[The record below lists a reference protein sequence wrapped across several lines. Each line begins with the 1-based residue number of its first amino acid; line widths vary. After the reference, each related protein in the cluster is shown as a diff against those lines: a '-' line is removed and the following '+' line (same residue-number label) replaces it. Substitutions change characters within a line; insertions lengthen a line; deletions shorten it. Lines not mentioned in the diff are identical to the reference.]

1 MENIRTFAFYF
12 TQPNRGTNH
21 PAQTYPKRFMEEK
34 KSKITLPGLRKLFR
48 LYSYIKPYKYEYAL
62 GLLFLLGSSSASLA
76 FPKLLGQ
83 LVDLGNQGKLA
94 QEINRIALILVGVL
108 VAQSVFSYFRIY
120 LFVHVAEKTLAD
132 LRQST
137 FNHLIRLP
145 MKFFQYRRV
154 GELNS
159 RLSSDI
165 TLLQDA
171 LTSTLAEF
179 LRQLIIIIGGV
190 SLLMFTSF
198 KLTLFML
205 AIVPVIMILVVFF
218 GRYIRKLS
226 KQAQSQVADS
236 NTIVEETLQGIQ
248 SVKTFT
254 NEFFEM
260 ARYRGKTL
268 EIAHTGIQNG
278 KLRGAF
284 SSFTILGLF
293 GAMVAVIWKGSALL
307 ATGELATGE
316 LFSFV
321 IYSMFIGG
329 TIGGMADV
337 FARVQKF
344 IGATEDLLEI
354 FDEPVEPVT
363 EFATLL
369 PGQALHGSIRFEA
382 VSFHYPSRTDMQV
395 LTDLNV
401 TIKPDTLIA
410 LVGPS
415 GAGKS
420 TFVSLL
426 LRLYDPV
433 SGHILFDEKDSKSFP
448 VSALRSQM
456 AIVPQDIFLFGGTIR
471 ENIAYG
477 KPGSTEAMVMEAAI
491 KANAWDFITQFPQGL
506 DTLVGERGTQL
517 SGGQRQRI
525 AIARAVLKDPK
536 ILILDEA
543 TSSLDSESER
553 LVQDAL
559 EKLMKGRT
567 SIVIAH
573 RLSTIRQADHILVL
587 DNGRIVEQGTH
598 EQLLLVAGGIYRNL
612 SELQFS
618 GGS

>member
-1 MENIRTFAFYF
+1 MSTEV
-12 TQPNRGTNH
+12 Q
-21 PAQTYPKRFMEEK
+21 K
-34 KSKITLPGLRKLFR
+34 KKITLPGLRKLFK

-76 FPKLLGQ
+76 FPKLLGE

-94 QEINRIALILVGVL
+94 AEINRIALILIGVL
-108 VAQSVFSYFRIY
+108 IAQSVFSYFRVY
-120 LFVHVAEKTLAD
+120 LFVSVAEKTLAD

-137 FNHLIRLP
+137 YNHLIRLP
-145 MKFFQYRRV
+145 MKFFQFRRV

-159 RLSSDI
+159 RISSDI

-179 LRQLIIIIGGV
+179 LRQVIIIIGGV
-190 SLLMFTSF
+190 SLMMITSL

-205 AIVPVIMILVVFF
+205 LILPVIMILVVIF

-226 KQAQSQVADS
+226 KEAQKQVADS

-248 SVKTFT
+248 SVKAFT
-254 NEFFEM
+254 NEYFEM
-260 ARYRGKTL
+260 LRYKGKTV
-268 EIAHTGIQNG
+268 EIAQTGIKNG

-307 ATGELATGE
+307 ASGELATGE

-354 FDEPVEPVT
+354 FNEPVEEV
-363 EFATLL
+363 ADIISL
-369 PGQALHGSIRFEA
+369 PPDQILHGRIRFDNL
-382 VSFHYPSRTDMQV
+382 SFSYPSRTEQQV
-395 LTDLNV
+395 LSGISV
-401 TIKPDTLIA
+401 TIKPDTLVA

-426 LRLYDPV
+426 LRLYEPT
-433 SGHILFDEKDSKSFP
+433 SGHILFDERDNISLP

-477 KPGSTEAMVMEAAI
+477 KTGSTDEMIEDAAR
-491 KANAWDFITQFPQGL
+491 KANAWDFISQFPDGM

-573 RLSTIRQADHILVL
+573 RLSTIRQADTILVL
-587 DNGRIVEQGTH
+587 DNGRIIEQGTH
-598 EQLLLVAGGIYRNL
+598 EQLLLVKNGLYRNL
-612 SELQFS
+612 SDLQFA
-618 GGS
+618 G

>member
-1 MENIRTFAFYF
+1 MDSEV
-12 TQPNRGTNH
+12 
-21 PAQTYPKRFMEEK
+21 PKT
-34 KSKITLPGLRKLFR
+34 KITLPGLRKLFK
-48 LYSYIKPYKYEYAL
+48 LYSYIKPYKYEYGL
-62 GLLFLLGSSSASLA
+62 GLLFLLGSSSASLI
-76 FPKLLGQ
+76 FPKLIGE

-94 QEINRIALILVGVL
+94 QEINRIALVL
-108 VAQSVFSYFRIY
+108 IAVLIGQSVFSYFRIF
-120 LFVHVAEKTLAD
+120 LFVRVAEKTLAD
-132 LRQST
+132 LRQHT

-145 MKFFQYRRV
+145 MKFFQFRRV

-159 RLSSDI
+159 RISSDI

-179 LRQLIIIIGGV
+179 LRQIIIIVGGV
-190 SLLMFTSF
+190 TLMMITSL

-205 AIVPVIMILVVFF
+205 MILPVIMILVVLF

-226 KQAQSQVADS
+226 KQAQKQVADS
-236 NTIVEETLQGIQ
+236 NVIVEETLQGIQ
-248 SVKTFT
+248 SVKAFT

-260 ARYRGKTL
+260 LRYKQKTV
-268 EIAHTGIQNG
+268 EIAQTGIKNG

-293 GAMVAVIWKGSALL
+293 GAMVAVIWKGAHLL

-329 TIGGMADV
+329 TIGGIADV

-354 FDEPVEPVT
+354 FNEPVEEVAEIT
-363 EFATLL
+363 SL
-369 PGQALHGSIRFEA
+369 PPNQVLHGNIRFDSL
-382 VSFHYPSRTDMQV
+382 SFHYPTRTETEV
-395 LTDLNV
+395 LKQISV
-401 TIKPDTLIA
+401 TIKPDTLVA

-426 LRLYDPV
+426 LRLYEPTQ
-433 SGHILFDEKDSKSFP
+433 GHILFDERDNQGIP
-448 VSALRSQM
+448 ISALRSQM

-477 KPGSTEAMVMEAAI
+477 KTGSTDELIIEAAR
-491 KANAWDFITQFPQGL
+491 KANAWEFISQFPEGL

-573 RLSTIRQADHILVL
+573 RLSTIRQADNILVL
-587 DNGRIVEQGTH
+587 ERGRIIEQGTH
-598 EQLLLVAGGIYRNL
+598 EELLLVENGLYRNL
-612 SELQFS
+612 SGLQFAV
-618 GGS
+618 

>member
-1 MENIRTFAFYF
+1 
-12 TQPNRGTNH
+12 
-21 PAQTYPKRFMEEK
+21 
-34 KSKITLPGLRKLFR
+34 
-48 LYSYIKPYKYEYAL
+48 L
-62 GLLFLLGSSSASLA
+62 GLLFLLGSTGASLV
-76 FPKLLGQ
+76 FPKLLGE

-94 QEINRIALILVGVL
+94 QEIDHIALILVLVL

-132 LRQST
+132 LRQGT

-145 MKFFQYRRV
+145 MKFFQQRRV

-159 RLSSDI
+159 RISSDI

-171 LTSTLAEF
+171 LTTTLAEF

-190 SLLMFTSF
+190 SLLMVTSM

-205 AIVPVIMILVVFF
+205 SVVPVIMILTVFF

-236 NTIVEETLQGIQ
+236 NTVVEETLQGIQ
-248 SVKTFT
+248 SVKAFT
-254 NEFFEM
+254 NEFFET
-260 ARYRGKTL
+260 ARYREKTL
-268 EIAHTGIQNG
+268 DIAQTGIKNG

-284 SSFTILGLF
+284 SSFTILGIF
-293 GAMVAVIWKGSALL
+293 GAMTAVIWKGSALL
-307 ATGELATGE
+307 SAGELATGE

-344 IGATEDLLEI
+344 IGATEDLMEI
-354 FDEPVEPVT
+354 FNEPEESVEEIKHLSPEQV
-363 EFATLL
+363 
-369 PGQALHGSIRFEA
+369 LHGSIRFDH
-382 VSFHYPSRTDMQV
+382 VSFHYPTRTEMQV
-395 LTDLNV
+395 LSDVNV
-401 TIKPDTLIA
+401 DIRPDTLVA

-415 GAGKS
+415 GSGKS

-433 SGHILFDEKDSKSFP
+433 DGLILFDEKPSQSIP
-448 VSALRSQM
+448 LSALRSQM

-477 KPGSTEAMVMEAAI
+477 KTSASEEMIMDAAR
-491 KANAWDFITQFPQGL
+491 KANAWEFINQFPEGL

-598 EQLLLVAGGIYRNL
+598 EQLLEVSDGVYRNL
-612 SELQFS
+612 SNLQFAR
-618 GGS
+618 

>member
-1 MENIRTFAFYF
+1 MIDE
-12 TQPNRGTNH
+12 PL
-21 PAQTYPKRFMEEK
+21 K
-34 KSKITLPGLRKLFR
+34 KKITITGLRRLFR
-48 LYSYIKPYKYEYAL
+48 LYRFLKPYKWEYSL
-62 GLLFLLGSSSASLA
+62 GMLFLLGSSAASLA
-76 FPKLLGQ
+76 FPKLLGEI
-83 LVDLGNQGKLA
+83 VDLGNQGVLG
-94 QEINRIALILVGVL
+94 QEINRLALVL
-108 VAQSVFSYFRIY
+108 VFVLIIQSVFSYFRIF
-120 LFVHVAEKTLAD
+120 LFVRVAEKTLAD

-137 FNHLIRLP
+137 YNHLIKLP
-145 MKFFQYRRV
+145 MKFFQQRRV

-159 RLSSDI
+159 RISSDI

-171 LTSTLAEF
+171 LTTTLAEF
-179 LRQLIIIIGGV
+179 IRQLLVISGGV
-190 SLLMFTSF
+190 ALMLVTSY

-205 AIVPVIMILVVFF
+205 AIVPVVVVLVVFF

-226 KQAQSQVADS
+226 KLAQAQVADS

-248 SVKTFT
+248 SVKAFT

-260 ARYRGKTL
+260 ARYRLKTR
-268 EIAHTGIQNG
+268 EIAQTGIKNG

-284 SSFTILGLF
+284 SSFIILGLF
-293 GAMVAVIWKGSALL
+293 GTMVAVIWRGSILL
-307 ATGELATGE
+307 ASGELATGE

-321 IYSMFIGG
+321 IYTVFIGG

-344 IGATEDLLEI
+344 LGATEDLMEI
-354 FDEPVEPVT
+354 FNELPEPVSKIPLQEPHHILKGAV
-363 EFATLL
+363 
-369 PGQALHGSIRFEA
+369 RFEQ
-382 VSFHYPSRTDMQV
+382 VNFSYPNRPDFQV
-395 LTDLNV
+395 LKTID
-401 TIKPDTLIA
+401 TEIKPDSLVA

-426 LRLYDPV
+426 LRLYDPS
-433 SGHILFDEKDSKSFP
+433 SGRILFDGIDNREIPLSI
-448 VSALRSQM
+448 LRSQM

-477 KPGSTEAMVMEAAI
+477 KPGATNEMIEDAAR
-491 KANAWDFITQFPQGL
+491 KANAWEFINHFPGRL

-525 AIARAVLKDPK
+525 AIARAVLKNPK

-543 TSSLDSESER
+543 TSSLDSENER

-573 RLSTIRQADHILVL
+573 RLSTIRKADLILVM
-587 DNGRIVEQGTH
+587 DNGQIVEQGTH
-598 EQLLLVAGGIYRNL
+598 NELLKSKTGLYRNL
-612 SELQFS
+612 SELQFQS
-618 GGS
+618 

>member
-1 MENIRTFAFYF
+1 
-12 TQPNRGTNH
+12 
-21 PAQTYPKRFMEEK
+21 MEEQK
-34 KSKITLPGLRKLFR
+34 QKITLSGLQKLFK

-62 GLLFLLGSSSASLA
+62 GMLFLLGSSGATLV
-76 FPKLLGQ
+76 FPKLLGT

-94 QEINRIALILVGVL
+94 QEIDRIALILAGVL

-145 MKFFQYRRV
+145 MKFFQHRRV

-159 RLSSDI
+159 RISSDI

-179 LRQLIIIIGGV
+179 MRQLIIIIGGV
-190 SLLMFTSF
+190 TLLLLTSF

-248 SVKTFT
+248 SVKAFT

-260 ARYRGKTL
+260 ARYRDKTID
-268 EIAHTGIQNG
+268 IANTGIKNG

-293 GAMVAVIWKGSALL
+293 GAMTAVIWKGSALL
-307 ATGELATGE
+307 ASGELATGE

-321 IYSMFIGG
+321 LYSMFIGG

-344 IGATEDLLEI
+344 IGATEDLLEV
-354 FDEPVEPVT
+354 FNEPVEEVQ
-363 EFATLL
+363 EISTLTAD
-369 PGQALHGSIRFEA
+369 QVLHGSIHFDQ
-382 VSFHYPSRTDMQV
+382 VGFYYPSRPESQV
-395 LTDLNV
+395 LSDVNIF
-401 TIKPDTLIA
+401 IKSDTMVA

-433 SGHILFDEKDSKSFP
+433 SGQILFDGTNSRDIP
-448 VSALRSQM
+448 ISALRSQM

-471 ENIAYG
+471 ENIVYG
-477 KPGSTEAMVMEAAI
+477 KPGSTDEMVMEASR
-491 KANAWDFITQFPQGL
+491 KANAWEFISQFPEGL

-517 SGGQRQRI
+517 SGGQRQRV
-525 AIARAVLKDPK
+525 AIARAVLKNPK

-587 DNGRIVEQGTH
+587 DNGKIVEQGTH
-598 EQLLLVAGGIYRNL
+598 EQLLQVEDGLYRNL
-612 SELQFS
+612 SGLQFA
-618 GGS
+618 G

>member
-1 MENIRTFAFYF
+1 M
-12 TQPNRGTNH
+12 
-21 PAQTYPKRFMEEK
+21 M
-34 KSKITLPGLRKLFR
+34 IT
-48 LYSYIKPYKYEYAL
+48 
-62 GLLFLLGSSSASLA
+62 SL
-76 FPKLLGQ
+76 
-83 LVDLGNQGKLA
+83 
-94 QEINRIALILVGVL
+94 
-108 VAQSVFSYFRIY
+108 
-120 LFVHVAEKTLAD
+120 
-132 LRQST
+132 
-137 FNHLIRLP
+137 
-145 MKFFQYRRV
+145 
-154 GELNS
+154 
-159 RLSSDI
+159 
-165 TLLQDA
+165 
-171 LTSTLAEF
+171 
-179 LRQLIIIIGGV
+179 
-190 SLLMFTSF
+190 

-205 AIVPVIMILVVFF
+205 MILPVIMILVVLF

-226 KQAQSQVADS
+226 KLAQKQVADS
-236 NTIVEETLQGIQ
+236 NVIVEETLQGIQ
-248 SVKTFT
+248 SVKAFT

-260 ARYRGKTL
+260 LRYKQKTV
-268 EIAHTGIQNG
+268 EIAQTGIKNG

-293 GAMVAVIWKGSALL
+293 GAMVAVIWKGAHLL

-354 FDEPVEPVT
+354 FNEPVEEVGEIT
-363 EFATLL
+363 SL
-369 PGQALHGSIRFEA
+369 PPDQVLHGSIRFDTL
-382 VSFHYPSRTDMQV
+382 SFSYPTRTETEV
-395 LTDLNV
+395 LHEISV
-401 TIKPDTLIA
+401 TIKPDTLVA

-426 LRLYDPV
+426 LRLYEPTQ
-433 SGHILFDEKDSKSFP
+433 GHILFDERDNLSIP
-448 VSALRSQM
+448 ISALRSQM

-477 KPGSTEAMVMEAAI
+477 KTGATNEMIIEAAR
-491 KANAWDFITQFPQGL
+491 KANAWDFINQFPEGL
-506 DTLVGERGTQL
+506 ETLVGERGTQL

-573 RLSTIRQADHILVL
+573 RLSTIRQADNILVL
-587 DNGRIVEQGTH
+587 NNGQIIEQGTH
-598 EQLLLVAGGIYRNL
+598 EELLLVKDGLYRNL
-612 SELQFS
+612 SGLQFA
-618 GGS
+618 G

>member
-1 MENIRTFAFYF
+1 MET
-12 TQPNRGTNH
+12 TKT
-21 PAQTYPKRFMEEK
+21 
-34 KSKITLPGLRKLFR
+34 KITVSGLSKLFK
-48 LYSYIKPYKYEYAL
+48 LYGYIKPYKFEYAL
-62 GLLFLLGSSSASLA
+62 GILFLLGSSSASLV

-83 LVDLGNQGKLA
+83 LVDLGNQGMLA
-94 QEINRIALILVGVL
+94 REINHIALVL
-108 VAQSVFSYFRIY
+108 LIVLIAQSIFSYFRIY

-132 LRQST
+132 LRQSA

-145 MKFFQYRRV
+145 MKYFQNKRV
-154 GELNS
+154 GELTS
-159 RLSSDI
+159 RISADI

-171 LTSTLAEF
+171 LTTTLAEF
-179 LRQLIIIIGGV
+179 LRQIIIIIGGI
-190 SLLMFTSF
+190 SLLMITSF

-205 AIVPVIMILVVFF
+205 SVVPAIMILTVFF

-226 KQAQSQVADS
+226 KQAQGQVADS

-248 SVKTFT
+248 SVKSFT

-268 EIAHTGIQNG
+268 EIAHTGIKNG
-278 KLRGAF
+278 KMRGAF

-293 GAMVAVIWKGSALL
+293 GAMTAVIWRGAALL
-307 ATGELATGE
+307 AQGDLATGE

-354 FDEPVEPVT
+354 FNEPVEPVG
-363 EFATLL
+363 EIKEL
-369 PGQALHGSIRFEA
+369 PSGQILHGSIRFHE
-382 VSFHYPSRTDMQV
+382 VSFHYPSRPEMEV
-395 LTDLNV
+395 LSNISIV
-401 TIKPDTLIA
+401 IRPDTLIA

-426 LRLYDPV
+426 LRLYDPS
-433 SGHILFDEKDSKSFP
+433 SGAIFFDETDHREIP
-448 VSALRSQM
+448 LTALRSQM
-456 AIVPQDIFLFGGTIR
+456 AVVPQDIFLFGGSIR

-477 KPGSTEAMVMEAAI
+477 RPGASDDMIREAAQ
-491 KANAWDFITQFPQGL
+491 KANAWDFISQFPLGL
-506 DTLVGERGTQL
+506 ETLVGERGTQL

-525 AIARAVLKDPK
+525 AIARAVLKNPK

-573 RLSTIRQADHILVL
+573 RLATIRQADHILVMN
-587 DNGRIVEQGTH
+587 NGQIVEQGTH
-598 EQLLLVAGGIYRNL
+598 EALLKLNDGLYRNL
-612 SELQFS
+612 SDLQFA
-618 GGS
+618 

>member
-1 MENIRTFAFYF
+1 
-12 TQPNRGTNH
+12 
-21 PAQTYPKRFMEEK
+21 
-34 KSKITLPGLRKLFR
+34 
-48 LYSYIKPYKYEYAL
+48 
-62 GLLFLLGSSSASLA
+62 
-76 FPKLLGQ
+76 
-83 LVDLGNQGKLA
+83 
-94 QEINRIALILVGVL
+94 
-108 VAQSVFSYFRIY
+108 
-120 LFVHVAEKTLAD
+120 
-132 LRQST
+132 
-137 FNHLIRLP
+137 
-145 MKFFQYRRV
+145 
-154 GELNS
+154 
-159 RLSSDI
+159 
-165 TLLQDA
+165 
-171 LTSTLAEF
+171 
-179 LRQLIIIIGGV
+179 
-190 SLLMFTSF
+190 
-198 KLTLFML
+198 
-205 AIVPVIMILVVFF
+205 
-218 GRYIRKLS
+218 
-226 KQAQSQVADS
+226 
-236 NTIVEETLQGIQ
+236 
-248 SVKTFT
+248 
-254 NEFFEM
+254 
-260 ARYRGKTL
+260 
-268 EIAHTGIQNG
+268 
-278 KLRGAF
+278 
-284 SSFTILGLF
+284 
-293 GAMVAVIWKGSALL
+293 MVAVIWKGAALL

-354 FDEPVEPVT
+354 FNEPVEQVT
-363 EFATLL
+363 ETAQLL
-369 PGQALHGSIRFEA
+369 PDQVLHGAIRFDR
-382 VSFHYPSRTDMQV
+382 VSFHYPTRTDMQV
-395 LTDLNV
+395 LSDVSV
-401 TIKPDTLIA
+401 TISPDMLVA

-433 SGHILFDEKDSKSFP
+433 SGVILFDEKESRSIP
-448 VSALRSQM
+448 LSVLRSQM
-456 AIVPQDIFLFGGTIR
+456 AIVPQDIFLFGGTVR

-477 KPGSTEAMVMEAAI
+477 KPGATEEMIADAAA
-491 KANAWDFITQFPQGL
+491 KANAWEFISQFPKGM

-598 EQLLLVAGGIYRNL
+598 EQLLQVSDGLYRNL
-612 SELQFS
+612 SELQFA
-618 GGS
+618 G

>member
-1 MENIRTFAFYF
+1 
-12 TQPNRGTNH
+12 
-21 PAQTYPKRFMEEK
+21 MEEPK
-34 KSKITLPGLRKLFR
+34 KKITLSGLGKLFR

-62 GLLFLLGSSSASLA
+62 GLLFLLGSSSASLV

-94 QEINRIALILVGVL
+94 QEIDRIALILLIVL
-108 VAQSVFSYFRIY
+108 IAQSVFSYFRIY

-145 MKFFQYRRV
+145 MKFFQHRRV

-159 RLSSDI
+159 RISSDI

-171 LTSTLAEF
+171 LTTTLAEF
-179 LRQLIIIIGGV
+179 LRQIIIIVGGI
-190 SLLMFTSF
+190 SLLMVTSF

-205 AIVPVIMILVVFF
+205 AIVPVIMVLTVFF

-226 KQAQSQVADS
+226 KQAQGQVADS

-248 SVKTFT
+248 SVKSFT

-260 ARYRGKTL
+260 ARYRVKTL
-268 EIAHTGIQNG
+268 EIAQTGIKNG

-293 GAMVAVIWKGSALL
+293 GAMTAVIWRGAALL
-307 ATGELATGE
+307 AAGELETGE

-354 FDEPVEPVT
+354 FNEPVEPVG
-363 EFATLL
+363 EIKELL
-369 PGQALHGSIRFEA
+369 PEQMLHGGIRFSG
-382 VSFHYPSRTDMQV
+382 VSFHYPSRTEMQV
-395 LTDLNV
+395 LSDISV
-401 TIKPDTLIA
+401 TILPDTLVA

-433 SGHILFDEKDSKSFP
+433 TGQILFDEKDHRDIP
-448 VSALRSQM
+448 LSALRSQM
-456 AIVPQDIFLFGGTIR
+456 AIVPQDIFLFGGSIR

-477 KPGSTEAMVMEAAI
+477 KPGASEEMITEAARQ
-491 KANAWDFITQFPQGL
+491 ANAWEFISQFPGGL

-525 AIARAVLKDPK
+525 AIARAVLKNPK

-573 RLSTIRQADHILVL
+573 RLSTIRQADIILVL
-587 DNGRIVEQGTH
+587 DNGRIVEKGTH
-598 EQLLLVAGGIYRNL
+598 DELLKVDDGLYRNL
-612 SELQFS
+612 SELQFA
-618 GGS
+618 

>member
-1 MENIRTFAFYF
+1 MNAEV
-12 TQPNRGTNH
+12 
-21 PAQTYPKRFMEEK
+21 PKK
-34 KSKITLPGLRKLFR
+34 KITLPGLRKLLR
-48 LYSYIKPYKYEYAL
+48 LYSYLKPYKYEYGL
-62 GLLFLLGSSSASLA
+62 GLIFLLGSSSASLV

-94 QEINRIALILVGVL
+94 QEINRIALILIAVL
-108 VAQSVFSYFRIY
+108 VAQSVFSYFRVF
-120 LFVHVAEKTLAD
+120 LFVSVAEKTLAD

-145 MKFFQYRRV
+145 MKFFQFRRV

-159 RLSSDI
+159 RISSDI

-190 SLLMFTSF
+190 SLMLVTSL

-205 AIVPVIMILVVFF
+205 LILPVIMILVVLF

-226 KQAQSQVADS
+226 KEAQKQVADS

-248 SVKTFT
+248 SVKAFT

-260 ARYRGKTL
+260 MRYKGKTI
-268 EIAHTGIQNG
+268 EIAQTGIKNG

-293 GAMVAVIWKGSALL
+293 GAMVAVIWKGSNLL

-354 FDEPVEPVT
+354 FNEPVEEV
-363 EFATLL
+363 EEISSLL
-369 PGQALHGSIRFEA
+369 PEHTVFGRIRFENLTF
-382 VSFHYPSRTDMQV
+382 SYPSRPEVNV
-395 LTDLNV
+395 LSNINV
-401 TIKPDTLIA
+401 TISPDSLVA

-426 LRLYDPV
+426 LRLYEPV
-433 SGHILFDEKDSKSFP
+433 AGKILFDERSNQRIP
-448 VSALRSQM
+448 VSVLRSQM

-477 KPGSTEAMVMEAAI
+477 KPGATEEMIVEAAR
-491 KANAWDFITQFPQGL
+491 KANAWEFISQFPGEL
-506 DTLVGERGTQL
+506 DTLVGERGMQL

-573 RLSTIRQADHILVL
+573 RLSTIRQADNILVM
-587 DNGRIVEQGTH
+587 DNGRIIEQGTH
-598 EQLLLVAGGIYRNL
+598 EELLRVDNGLYRNL
-612 SELQFS
+612 SELQFA
-618 GGS
+618 G

>member
-1 MENIRTFAFYF
+1 MDPEV
-12 TQPNRGTNH
+12 
-21 PAQTYPKRFMEEK
+21 PKK
-34 KSKITLPGLRKLFR
+34 KITLPGLRKLFK
-48 LYSYIKPYKYEYAL
+48 LYSYIKPYKYEYGL
-62 GLLFLLGSSSASLA
+62 GLLFLLGSSSASLI

-94 QEINRIALILVGVL
+94 QEINRIALILIAVL
-108 VAQSVFSYFRIY
+108 LGQAVFSYFRIF
-120 LFVHVAEKTLAD
+120 LFVRVAEKTLAD
-132 LRQST
+132 LRQTT

-145 MKFFQYRRV
+145 MKFFQFRRV

-159 RLSSDI
+159 RISSDI

-179 LRQLIIIIGGV
+179 LRQIIIIVGGV
-190 SLLMFTSF
+190 SLMMITSL

-205 AIVPVIMILVVFF
+205 MIVPVIMILTVFF

-226 KQAQSQVADS
+226 KQAQKQVADS

-248 SVKTFT
+248 SVKAFT

-260 ARYRGKTL
+260 SRYRGKTL
-268 EIAHTGIQNG
+268 EIAQTGIKNG

-293 GAMVAVIWKGSALL
+293 GAMVAVIWKGAHLL

-354 FDEPVEPVT
+354 FNEPVEEVEEPG
-363 EFATLL
+363 LL
-369 PGQALHGSIRFEA
+369 PPDQVLHGSIRYENLLFSYPTRTEA
-382 VSFHYPSRTDMQV
+382 TV
-395 LTDLNV
+395 LKGISV
-401 TIKPDTLIA
+401 EIKPDTLVA

-426 LRLYDPV
+426 LRLYEPTG
-433 SGHILFDEKDSKSFP
+433 GHIFFDERDSRNIS
-448 VSALRSQM
+448 VTSLRSQM

-477 KPGSTEAMVMEAAI
+477 KTGALEEMIVEAAR
-491 KANAWDFITQFPQGL
+491 KANAWEFISMFPEGL

-573 RLSTIRQADHILVL
+573 RLSTIRQADNILVL
-587 DNGRIVEQGTH
+587 ENGHIIEQGTH
-598 EQLLLVAGGIYRNL
+598 EQLLLVKDGLYRNL
-612 SELQFS
+612 SGLQFA
-618 GGS
+618 G

>member
-1 MENIRTFAFYF
+1 MKYEV
-12 TQPNRGTNH
+12 
-21 PAQTYPKRFMEEK
+21 PKK
-34 KSKITLPGLRKLFR
+34 KITLPGLQKLWQ
-48 LYSYIKPYKYEYAL
+48 LYRYIKPYKLEYGL
-62 GLLFLLGSSSASLA
+62 GLLFLLGSSSASLV
-76 FPKLLGQ
+76 FPKLLGK

-94 QEINRIALILVGVL
+94 QEINKITLILIAVL
-108 VAQSVFSYFRIY
+108 VAQSVFSYFRIFF
-120 LFVHVAEKTLAD
+120 FVRVTEHTLAD

-145 MKFFQYRRV
+145 MKFFQGHRV

-159 RLSSDI
+159 RISADI
-165 TLLQDA
+165 ALLQDA

-190 SLLMFTSF
+190 SLMMVTSF

-205 AIVPVIMILVVFF
+205 LIVPVIMILVVFF
-218 GRYIRKLS
+218 GKYIRKLS

-248 SVKTFT
+248 SVKSFT

-260 ARYRGKTL
+260 LRYRDKTH
-268 EIAHTGIQNG
+268 EIAATGIKNG

-284 SSFTILGLF
+284 TSFTIIGLF
-293 GAMVAVIWKGSALL
+293 GAMVAVIWKGSSLL

-344 IGATEDLLEI
+344 IGATEELLEI
-354 FDEPVEPVT
+354 FDEPVENV
-363 EFATLL
+363 EDMESIL
-369 PGQALHGSIRFEA
+369 PEHLLHGSIQFENL
-382 VSFHYPSRTDMQV
+382 SFSYPSRVEMQV
-395 LTDLNV
+395 LNDITV
-401 TIKPDTLIA
+401 HIRPDSLVA

-420 TFVSLL
+420 TLVSLL
-426 LRLYDPV
+426 FRLYEPT
-433 SGHILFDEKDSKSFP
+433 SGRILFDGRDSSTLP
-448 VSALRSQM
+448 LSALRAQM
-456 AIVPQDIFLFGGTIR
+456 AIVPQDIFLFGGTIG

-477 KPGSTEAMVMEAAI
+477 KPGASLEMLIDAAQ
-491 KANAWDFITQFPQGL
+491 KANAWEFISQFPEGFN
-506 DTLVGERGTQL
+506 TLVGERGTQL

-525 AIARAVLKDPK
+525 AIARAVLKNPR

-573 RLSTIRQADHILVL
+573 RLSTIRQADDILVIE
-587 DNGRIVEQGTH
+587 NGRVVEQGTH
-598 EQLLLVAGGIYRNL
+598 EQLLRLDRGLYRNL
-612 SELQFS
+612 SELQFA
-618 GGS
+618 G